1 MNHSQIVTLTPRH
14 LKILDLCLQ
23 GWRNKDIATHLD
35 MGQNQVSVIVNSP
48 SFQHE
53 FAMRRHGL
61 EERFDDRTASNID
74 EATRTLQDG
83 AKDAATK
90 LVNSLTSQNE
100 LIVLKSAND
109 ILDRTGHSKVI
120 KENKTVTTIN
130 ISEEDSNRIVDALLL
145 DKDVA

>member
-23 GWRNKDIATHLD
+23 GWRNKDIARHLD
-35 MGQNQVSVIVNSP
+35 MGQTQVSVITNSP

-61 EERFDDRTASNID
+61 EERFDDRTADNID
-74 EATRTLQDG
+74 EATAELQRS
-83 AKDAATK
+83 AADAARK
-90 LVNSLTSQNE
+90 LVSGLASVNE

-109 ILDRTGHSKVI
+109 ILDRTGHAKVVQ
-120 KENKTVTTIN
+120 ENKTITNVN
-130 ISEEDSNRIVDALLL
+130 ISEDDSKRIVDALLL
-145 DKDVA
+145 DKDI